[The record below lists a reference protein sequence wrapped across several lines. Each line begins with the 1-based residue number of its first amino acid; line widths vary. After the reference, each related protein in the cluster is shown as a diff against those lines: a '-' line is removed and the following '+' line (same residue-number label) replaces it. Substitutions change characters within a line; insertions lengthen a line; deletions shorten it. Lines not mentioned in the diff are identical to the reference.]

1 MTAYNKS
8 QLKKILQNFVTY
20 SDYSLVFKEQIQAD
34 NNTAIFVYFTSPTK
48 SITKNRFKDV
58 CVSFIKAKSL
68 KRLKNFNRR

>member
-34 NNTAIFVYFTSPTK
+34 NNNVIFVYFTSPTK
-48 SITKNRFKDV
+48 SITKNRFNDV

-68 KRLKNFNRR
+68 KR